1 MINDTTK
8 MTTVTNET
16 PIAML
21 TVGQLK
27 EVLNQ
32 AHNGN
37 LIPVEVR
44 EQADPAKRYVYGLGG
59 IRRLFG
65 VSHTTAQRYKDTFLK
80 EAERQNGKK
89 IVVDADKAL
98 ELFNKQGK

>member
-1 MINDTTK
+1 
-8 MTTVTNET
+8 MTQITNET

-27 EVLNQ
+27 AVLQETSPNR
-32 AHNGN
+32 N

-44 EQADPAKRYVYGLGG
+44 EQTDPATRYVYGLGG

-65 VSHTTAQRYKDTFLK
+65 VSHTTAQRYKDTIIK
-80 EAERQNGKK
+80 DAVMQCGKK
-89 IVVDADKAL
+89 IVVDAERAL
-98 ELFNKQGK
+98 ELFNQQKR